1 MEEQSVK
8 ALLISVGGSAE
19 SVISAVNSLQPESL
33 CFFVSEGEKG
43 SIDSEII
50 PRIEKAPRQWDQIVT
65 EAPDDLLKCCR
76 VLLNGLP
83 ELLQRWEVDP
93 AQLTVDYTAGTKTMS
108 AALVLCAADHAST
121 FRRSA
126 GEGEH
131 QGNPWDELAIRE
143 RKVAARQFNRARY
156 RSASD
161 HFQRIERR
169 VSGGAKPLYKALAD
183 LSEGYALWDAFDYQ
197 GAWGRL
203 QSAKKALEMAALFG
217 GPPGIKAL
225 SPQLKENLAFLEKI
239 AMGSRE
245 VRGELFFDLLANAD
259 RRARI
264 EQKYEDA
271 TVRLYRALEVL
282 AQTRLFAKGIV
293 TGNVDPARL
302 PGSIRETYR
311 QRYTRR
317 IDGKIKI
324 GLGAA
329 YRLLKEL
336 GDDLGEAF
344 EREWNNLK
352 APLDARHGA
361 ILAHGFIPV
370 RSERYRQLW
379 ETALRLSKSEPRQLP
394 RFPEMEL

>member
-19 SVISAVNSLQPESL
+19 PVISAINRLQPESL

-43 SIDSEII
+43 SIDAEII
-50 PRIEKAPRQWDQIVT
+50 PKILRAPRRWEQIVT
-65 EAPDDLLKCCR
+65 AAPDDLLKCCQG
-76 VLLNGLP
+76 LLNHLP
-83 ELLQRWEVDP
+83 ELLRRWEIDP
-93 AQLTVDYTAGTKTMS
+93 AQLSVDYTAGTKTMS

-121 FRRSA
+121 FRHS
-126 GEGEH
+126 EGEEKH

-143 RKVAARQFNRARY
+143 RKVAAQQFNRARY

-161 HFQRIERR
+161 FFEKIERR
-169 VSGGAKPLYKALAD
+169 VSGGAKPLYKALVD
-183 LSEGYALWDAFDYQ
+183 LSVGYAHWDAFDYQ
-197 GAWGRL
+197 GAWTKL

-225 SPQLKENLAFLEKI
+225 SARLKENLSFLEKI
-239 AMGSRE
+239 AVGSRE
-245 VRGELFFDLLANAD
+245 VRGELFVDLLANAD

-282 AQTRLFAKGIV
+282 AQARLFEKGV
-293 TGNVDPARL
+293 ATGNVDPARI
-302 PGSIRETYR
+302 PESIRDTYR

-329 YRLLKEL
+329 YRLLKEM

-361 ILAHGFIPV
+361 ILAHGFFPM
-370 RSERYRQLW
+370 RPERYRQLW